1 MKVLFFYVGRFLAP
15 SVAADLANCQ
25 FFPPDPEATLL
36 QDSKYPNLQQKILE
50 DTQISKYI
58 QVPACSA
65 GLGLQ
70 IFQIFEYWSS
80 KLYEKKTWDT
90 CVNNTWKQRFVFT
103 GNNRRIDSPDPVHCH
118 TDFAVCT
125 LWRGSKYPNI
135 SHNIKLLVKKKLWRI
150 LIPAI
155 IDLNFCFWFS
165 PLHFSCCDICQYT
178 IHSYIAYM

>member
-1 MKVLFFYVGRFLAP
+1 MKSVIIIFRKIDNILKVLFFYVGRFLAP

-36 QDSKYPNLQQKILE
+36 QDSKYPNIQQKILE

-103 GNNRRIDSPDPVHCH
+103 GNNRRIDSPDPLHCH

-125 LWRGSKYPNI
+125 LWRGSKYTNI
-135 SHNIKLLVKKKLWRI
+135 SHNIKLLVKKKTLKNLDTRYH
-150 LIPAI
+150 
-155 IDLNFCFWFS
+155 WFKF
-165 PLHFSCCDICQYT
+165 LFQGFSF
-178 IHSYIAYM
+178 AF